1 VNGNLLFTLVR
12 RYFHGEKMTIA
23 PGTPSDKRT
32 PPPPPPVP
40 STPVSPE
47 SKLLVHVRI
56 TNIEPSLLSQVI
68 REAIDSDNFSY
79 EKLDSSEPIICWS
92 SSITTRPN
100 LKMYWF
106 DTFAVTVDQIRGALQ
121 LAGDRVGATQE
132 PPELD
137 RRLTVNKILK
147 HQEHVAVLFVPRLE
161 KGVARKILAEI
172 HVNFHMS
179 EFLRAIVLSP
189 GGGLIL
195 HVPSWEAVEY
205 RDDLVATPVGVTVPS
220 HYPAWEALRGP
231 FGLP

>member
-1 VNGNLLFTLVR
+1 MN
-12 RYFHGEKMTIA
+12 IA

-32 PPPPPPVP
+32 PPPPPAP
-40 STPVSPE
+40 STPVSLE

-56 TNIEPSLLSQVI
+56 TNIDPCLLSQLI
-68 REAIDSDNFSY
+68 RECIDSDNFSY
-79 EKLDSSEPIICWS
+79 EKLNSSEPIICWS
-92 SSITTRPN
+92 SSIATRPN
-100 LKMYWF
+100 LKIHWF

-121 LAGDRVGATQE
+121 LAGDRVGATEE

-137 RRLTVNKILK
+137 RRLPVNKVLK
-147 HQEHVAVLFVPRLE
+147 HQEHVVVLFVPRLE

-172 HVNFHMS
+172 HINFHMY

-205 RDDLVATPVGVTVPS
+205 RDDLVTSPVGVTVPS
-220 HYPAWEALRGP
+220 HYPEWEALRGP